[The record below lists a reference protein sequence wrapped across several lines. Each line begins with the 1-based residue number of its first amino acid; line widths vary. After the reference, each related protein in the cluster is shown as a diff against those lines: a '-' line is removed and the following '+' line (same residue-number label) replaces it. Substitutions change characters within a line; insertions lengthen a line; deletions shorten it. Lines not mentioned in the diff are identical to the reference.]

1 MASQNGVAAGALKG
15 AAAALLGGLVLRAVW
30 GAGQALLRPN
40 ERLPSPTGETVKQLA
55 AKRGVTLSDR
65 QQQAA
70 TVGVYSAAMLG
81 WGAVFGAA
89 QARFAPPLVASSLA
103 LGGWIYALNFPKATG
118 VLARTGVLKPPS
130 EQTPGQAALPVV
142 AHAAF
147 GLATAAA
154 YRALDRRGA

>member
-1 MASQNGVAAGALKG
+1 MSTRKGQSVAAGALKG
-15 AAAALLGGLVLRAVW
+15 AAASLIGGLVLRAVW
-30 GAGQALLRPN
+30 GAGQGLLPAN
-40 ERLPSPTGETVKQLA
+40 EKLPSPTGETVKKLA
-55 AKRGVTLSDR
+55 EKRGVTLSSG

-70 TVGVYSAAMLG
+70 TLGMYGAVMLG

-89 QARFAPPLVASSLA
+89 QARFSPPLLASSLA

-118 VLARTGVLKPPS
+118 VLPKTGVLKPPG
-130 EQTPGQAALPVV
+130 EQTTGQAAVPIA

-154 YRALDRRGA
+154 YRVLD